1 LQAHESIKNALQ
13 DDMVR
18 GHYRYVFRQRL
29 VKSESKKKK
38 TQNKDKTYEEFELEN
53 YKSVPIVSSI
63 YNELIAQIRL

>member
-1 LQAHESIKNALQ
+1 
-13 DDMVR
+13 
-18 GHYRYVFRQRL
+18 